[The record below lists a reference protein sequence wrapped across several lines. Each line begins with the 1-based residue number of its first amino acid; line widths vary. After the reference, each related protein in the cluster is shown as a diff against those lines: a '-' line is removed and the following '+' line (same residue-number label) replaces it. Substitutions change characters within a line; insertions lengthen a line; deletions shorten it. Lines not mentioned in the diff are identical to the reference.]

1 MDTSVA
7 QSGCLASRS
16 TGAAHHEP
24 LAAIGGHREHSQAGA
39 ATTLSARLQST
50 SRPRTD
56 DIHVEHAASAASRAS
71 WALRAKAGSVSS

>member
-7 QSGCLASRS
+7 QNGCLATHS

-39 ATTLSARLQST
+39 ATTLSARPQSMLE
-50 SRPRTD
+50 PRSDHT
-56 DIHVEHAASAASRAS
+56 HVEHAASAASRAS
-71 WALRAKAGSVSS
+71 